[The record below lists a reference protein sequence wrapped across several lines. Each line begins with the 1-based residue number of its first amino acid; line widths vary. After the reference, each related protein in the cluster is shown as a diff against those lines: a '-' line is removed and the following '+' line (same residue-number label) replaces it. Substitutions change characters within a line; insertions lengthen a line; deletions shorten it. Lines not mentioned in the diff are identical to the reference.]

1 MKLHIELSVTC
12 LHCNCFLIFNF
23 FIITVELACVPV
35 LQLVQEVLTLVLGK
49 IILYQCLGLVNF
61 QFLIIPVEL
70 ACVALLQLVQ
80 ELLTLVLGKIILFQ
94 CK

>member
-1 MKLHIELSVTC
+1 M
-12 LHCNCFLIFNF
+12 
-23 FIITVELACVPV
+23 PV

-80 ELLTLVLGKIILFQ
+80 DLVIHVPGKIFCFKCI
-94 CK
+94 